1 MHKKLIIVLLALL
14 TALAAV
20 AGPKQKTAL
29 QHIKFGK
36 CRIVS
41 LVPTG
46 LRSVRAGVE
55 FETKNDTSA
64 FLLQDVKLT
73 IFRKGEPFV
82 DGLCNEIS
90 VPKGSSKVRVT
101 GDFELCDGVSTW
113 SAVMALRTPD
123 LSEFSGDVD
132 LTVVGDKG
140 RKIAYSQ
147 KDISIG
153 TFGGQTAGKKAD
165 TQVASAD
172 GAAKSGNGQVS
183 SSADKQTPKAAQ
195 PKQSKNTKK
204 RPWWQ
209 FWKK

>member
-1 MHKKLIIVLLALL
+1 MYKRLIITILAVL
-14 TALAAV
+14 TAVTAV
-20 AGPKQKTAL
+20 AGPKSKDAL
-29 QHIKFGK
+29 RHIKFGK

-46 LRSVRAGVE
+46 LRSVRANVE

-64 FLLQDVKLT
+64 FVLQDVRLS

-82 DGLCNEIS
+82 DGICDEVS
-90 VPKGSSKVRVT
+90 VPKGSSKVRVS
-101 GDFELCDGVSTW
+101 GEFELCEGVSTW
-113 SAVMALRTPD
+113 SAVMALRNPD

-140 RKIAYSQ
+140 KKVAYSQ

-153 TFGGQTAGKKAD
+153 TFGGRDAGKKAD
-165 TQVASAD
+165 TQVASAE
-172 GAAKSGNGQVS
+172 GAPKSGQGEVKATEKP
-183 SSADKQTPKAAQ
+183 SASKSTQ
-195 PKQSKNTKK
+195 PKQTNQTKK